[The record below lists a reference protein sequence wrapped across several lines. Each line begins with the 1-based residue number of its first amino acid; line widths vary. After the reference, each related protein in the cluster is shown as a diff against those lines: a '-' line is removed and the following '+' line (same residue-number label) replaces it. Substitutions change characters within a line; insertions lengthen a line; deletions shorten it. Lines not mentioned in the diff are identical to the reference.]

1 MQALSS
7 RHCHPCVEAGLSAD
21 RLTLPGLHHADDSD
35 FICQFWP
42 EYCFTMR
49 LVAEKAVYFSI
60 VDDEMRPRV
69 FFSFDRDNDLY
80 RACEVILSV
89 RSMVSLCD
97 GFGLSY

>member
-1 MQALSS
+1 
-7 RHCHPCVEAGLSAD
+7 
-21 RLTLPGLHHADDSD
+21 
-35 FICQFWP
+35 
-42 EYCFTMR
+42 MR